1 MAEFLNFS
9 AENDEGSTGAHGQI
23 VIPSGAKRK
32 SRDPVAELCGNA
44 AGFLDFARNDGRDRC
59 SPKISNGKNMIQLNK
74 NYNLPERLAEFIPIK
89 IVSVGGAGL
98 NALDRIVLDGLERAD
113 VVAINSDVQSL
124 TSSVATRKVQLGR
137 SVSRGLGAGG
147 DPEVGYQAAL
157 ESADEIREALTDS
170 RVIFIC
176 SGLGGGTGSGA
187 APYVAQ
193 AARES
198 GALVIAFVTLPFAFE
213 GKRRNAQAREALVR
227 LSEFAHAVVCFENDR
242 MGDLTSPQ
250 AGIHQAFA
258 MADITISQSVRS
270 LVNLIQRP
278 GLIRIGFDDILAAL
292 HNRNSRCLFGYG
304 ESDSDNRAHDALTQ
318 GLKNPLMDR
327 GRMLADATHLLV
339 QVAGGPGMT
348 LSEVE
353 ILMQELGRHVSD
365 QTQIFFGAVV
375 DGRLGNR
382 LSVTIISS
390 LCAEENA
397 NLLQTPAIPITA
409 SAGSPVRQPYHP
421 PEPQLQIPAEQ
432 PEIEP
437 APVEEAIPFEEPVA
451 VESTPTSIEA
461 SASQIHNGEPER
473 TMIQTHHNSIPSKEE
488 KAFAVKTEAQAKQ
501 EVLQF
506 EPVTRGR
513 FEKSEPTIIE
523 GEDLDVPTY
532 LRKHIKVK

>member
-1 MAEFLNFS
+1 
-9 AENDEGSTGAHGQI
+9 
-23 VIPSGAKRK
+23 
-32 SRDPVAELCGNA
+32 
-44 AGFLDFARNDGRDRC
+44 
-59 SPKISNGKNMIQLNK
+59 MIQLNK
-74 NYNLPERLAEFIPIK
+74 NYSLPERLAEFISIK

-113 VVAINSDVQSL
+113 VVAINTDVQSL

-147 DPEVGYQAAL
+147 DPDVGYQAAL
-157 ESADEIREALTDS
+157 ESADEIREALADS

-176 SGLGGGTGSGA
+176 AGLGGGTGSGA

-193 AARES
+193 AAREA
-198 GALVIAFVTLPFAFE
+198 GALVMAFVTLPFAFE
-213 GKRRNAQAREALVR
+213 GKRRNTQAREALAR

-242 MGDLTSPQ
+242 MGDLTPPQ
-250 AGIHQAFA
+250 SGIHQAFA
-258 MADITISQSVRS
+258 MADMTISQSVRS
-270 LVNLIQRP
+270 IVNLIQRP
-278 GLIRIGFDDILAAL
+278 GLIRIGFDDLLAAL
-292 HNRNSRCLFGYG
+292 RTRNSRCLFGYG

-318 GLKNPLMDR
+318 ALKSPLMDR
-327 GRMLADATHLLV
+327 GRMLADATHALV

-365 QTQIFFGAVV
+365 QTQILFGAVV
-375 DGRLGNR
+375 DGRLGDQ

-390 LCAEENA
+390 LSAEEV
-397 NLLQTPAIPITA
+397 LLQTPPAPSSA
-409 SAGSPVRQPYHP
+409 SAATPVRERYQTAA
-421 PEPQLQIPAEQ
+421 PEPEIQ
-432 PEIEP
+432 PEDPTFEVQ
-437 APVEEAIPFEEPVA
+437 PVEETVPFEEPVA
-451 VESTPTSIEA
+451 GEALPVATPMSNEPPLIPTR
-461 SASQIHNGEPER
+461 NGEPEAA
-473 TMIQTHHNSIPSKEE
+473 MSMPKEQPVPWKEE
-488 KAFAVKTEAQAKQ
+488 KAAAEKSATPAKQ

>member
-1 MAEFLNFS
+1 
-9 AENDEGSTGAHGQI
+9 
-23 VIPSGAKRK
+23 
-32 SRDPVAELCGNA
+32 
-44 AGFLDFARNDGRDRC
+44 
-59 SPKISNGKNMIQLNK
+59 MIQLNK
-74 NYNLPERLAEFIPIK
+74 NYSLPERLAEFIPIK

-113 VVAINSDVQSL
+113 VVAINTDVHSL

-147 DPEVGYQAAL
+147 DPDVGYQAAL

-176 SGLGGGTGSGA
+176 AGLGGGTGSGA

-193 AARES
+193 AAREA

-213 GKRRNAQAREALVR
+213 GKRRNTQAREAMVR
-227 LSEFAHAVVCFENDR
+227 LSEFVHAVVCFENDR
-242 MGDLTSPQ
+242 MGDLTPPQ

-258 MADITISQSVRS
+258 VADMTISQSVRS
-270 LVNLIQRP
+270 IVNLIQRP
-278 GLIRIGFDDILAAL
+278 GLIRIGFDDLLSAL
-292 HNRNSRCLFGYG
+292 RTRNSRCLFAYG

-318 GLKNPLMDR
+318 ALKNPLMDR
-327 GRMLADATHLLV
+327 GRMLADALHVLV
-339 QVAGGPGMT
+339 QVAGGPSMT

-353 ILMQELGRHVSD
+353 ILMQELGRHVND
-365 QTQIFFGAVV
+365 QTQILFGAVV
-375 DGRLGNR
+375 DARLGDR

-390 LCAEENA
+390 LSAEEEG
-397 NLLQTPAIPITA
+397 LLQTPPAPA
-409 SAGSPVRQPYHP
+409 SVSAAAPVRERHP
-421 PEPQLQIPAEQ
+421 AAAPGPPVQTGEPSVDVQHF
-432 PEIEP
+432 
-437 APVEEAIPFEEPVA
+437 EETIPFEEPVA
-451 VESTPTSIEA
+451 ATETDPVATPISEPPAIP
-461 SASQIHNGEPER
+461 IRNGEPEPAITTPVEKPVPR
-473 TMIQTHHNSIPSKEE
+473 KEE
-488 KAFAVKTEAQAKQ
+488 KAPSEKSATPAKQ

-532 LRKHIKVK
+532 LRKNIKMK